1 MQAESDGRVKM
12 SGIKQLFFTVC
23 IFFSMNAL
31 VLAEALP
38 NEARGGLLYS
48 THCSACHTATIHW
61 REQRLATDWKSLK
74 AQVNRW
80 QGYTKLRWSEEDIV
94 DVTSYLNMNY
104 YNFISA
110 EPKAISQAKSSHCL
124 IAEKTLNIKKIR
136 KEGSLCHT

>member
-1 MQAESDGRVKM
+1 MG
-12 SGIKQLFFTVC
+12 GIKQLFFTVC

-48 THCSACHTATIHW
+48 THCSACHTSTIHW
-61 REQRLATDWKSLK
+61 REQKLVTDWKSLK

-80 QGYTKLRWSEEDIV
+80 QRYTKLRWSEEDIV
-94 DVTSYLNMNY
+94 DVTSYLNTYY

-110 EPKAISQAKSSHCL
+110 EPKALSQTKGSNWL
-124 IAEKTLNIKKIR
+124 VGEKTVTIKKIR
-136 KEGSLCHT
+136 KEESLCQT